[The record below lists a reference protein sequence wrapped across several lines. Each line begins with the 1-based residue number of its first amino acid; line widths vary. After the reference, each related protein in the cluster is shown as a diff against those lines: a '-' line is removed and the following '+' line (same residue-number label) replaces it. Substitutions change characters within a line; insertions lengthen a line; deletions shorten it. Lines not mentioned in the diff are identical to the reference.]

1 MRCTRGPGE
10 PGEAAS
16 TGRRSPAARLGDM
29 TLVPFPTPRQRQRG
43 RGPHPRG
50 RVHNSVDGV
59 GADHYGSELMSND
72 PNVASA
78 SALAK
83 RRKSARKD
91 NSVEYQHRRQQLI
104 NAAAEVFHRK
114 GFGET
119 SLRDIAEQAG
129 TDRTTLYYYVTSK
142 QELFVEVI
150 RGSLLDGVSA
160 GERILASDATPSVR
174 LRELLRAL
182 MLGYTEHYPY
192 LFVWAQ
198 QDMSHLDI
206 AQAPQRELAELAQRS
221 YEIMREVVV
230 EGLADGSFH
239 SRLGPGVIA
248 QTFIGAIARSSM
260 WYTPDYDAAPEDL
273 AEDLAALL
281 VDGLTARS
289 RRKAKKASGTDR
301 TGR

>member
-1 MRCTRGPGE
+1 MSEE
-10 PGEAAS
+10 PSAAS
-16 TGRRSPAARLGDM
+16 S
-29 TLVPFPTPRQRQRG
+29 
-43 RGPHPRG
+43 
-50 RVHNSVDGV
+50 
-59 GADHYGSELMSND
+59 
-72 PNVASA
+72 
-78 SALAK
+78 SALAQ
-83 RRKSARKD
+83 RRKSARND
-91 NSVEYQHRRQQLI
+91 NSAEYQQRRQQLI

-150 RGSLLDGVSA
+150 RESLLEGVSA
-160 GERILASDATPSVR
+160 GERILASDDTPTVR

-182 MLGYTEHYPY
+182 MLGYTQHYPY

-206 AQAPQRELAELAQRS
+206 REAPQRELAELAQRS

-248 QTFIGAIARSSM
+248 QTFIGAVARSSM
-260 WYTPDYDAAPEDL
+260 WYTPEYDATPEDL

-281 VDGLTARS
+281 VDGLTARP
-289 RRKAKKASGTDR
+289 RRRAKKVSD
-301 TGR
+301 TGRTRQ